1 MTARPTS
8 SSSSSSS
15 PSLKPTARAH
25 YCRHPTTTK
34 HRHPLVVLLLA
45 TRPATYNPSETLSAN
60 PILLQPS
67 TKSRPLFTAT
77 APPRKQLSAIMWDDE
92 DNNPYGSFQRRD
104 SEGSDIHSPGERELA
119 MSMLQTS
126 ICLLA
131 ERLLTNQASTDRPPH
146 HPRPRR
152 LTTALTLSPTM
163 PTSAMKNSTTTVQKV
178 PRSTLPRAVTTVAFS
193 RYYGSTLSSTS
204 R

>member
-1 MTARPTS
+1 
-8 SSSSSSS
+8 
-15 PSLKPTARAH
+15 
-25 YCRHPTTTK
+25 
-34 HRHPLVVLLLA
+34 
-45 TRPATYNPSETLSAN
+45 
-60 PILLQPS
+60 
-67 TKSRPLFTAT
+67 
-77 APPRKQLSAIMWDDE
+77 MWDDE

-131 ERLLTNQASTDRPPH
+131 ERLLTNQASTDPPPH

-152 LTTALTLSPTM
+152 PTTALTLSLTM
-163 PTSAMKNSTTTVQKV
+163 PTSAMKSSTTSVQKA
-178 PRSTLPRAVTTVAFS
+178 PRSTLPRAATIVAFS
-193 RYYGSTLSSTS
+193 RYYGSTPSSTF